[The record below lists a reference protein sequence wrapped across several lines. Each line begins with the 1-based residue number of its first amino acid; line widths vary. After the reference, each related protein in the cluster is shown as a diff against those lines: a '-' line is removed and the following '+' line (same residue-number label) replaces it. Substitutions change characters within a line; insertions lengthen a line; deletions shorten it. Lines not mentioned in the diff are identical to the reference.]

1 MDPTTVMMEPTRW
14 RIKVAARH
22 LCLRHREPLQRRRF
36 FSATPNL
43 NIAVTARSM
52 ATDQNG
58 RSVPA
63 RDLNLM
69 VPDVALP
76 ISTLGMFISFLSSH
90 RLSNGLLS
98 TLPALPPD
106 DMDRFMKSYNDWAP
120 PPFNNHRISRDS
132 AVFRLSMC
140 FGDMDRLH
148 NIDTLLSIVSNGPFQ
163 ALQPEMITPDL
174 HQTKQHQWLGL
185 PPLSNRRWA
194 QKKLDAPENLERA
207 LDHIMAGS
215 LIYFN
220 LPSTTRN
227 MRRGYAKALE
237 VLTKFD
243 TALAAHHASISAPPP
258 TVRLADLWSDFFLTH
273 LVSIGNRAHA
283 WASSRLSA
291 IADNIIAR
299 LEAAPTTPSAARVS
313 PEQDAIITQYEHLAE
328 VIAYI
333 DATTLIPLTGFTTS
347 LPHWPAP
354 PIVHWPAY
362 TGSTPLTPGSFPAD
376 LETRAAVY
384 HKRLASLVRQ
394 YLTASNAVNPPI
406 RGPGA
411 WAPAAVVLPP
421 RLTCEAYAQG
431 QRELRGEVAAA
442 ETEEPMWIAA
452 LKELLQR
459 HSSWGF
465 VGYRLYHDGISDA
478 EWTSFVERFEQDV
491 MLSLSAAGVEEEVRA
506 RAKVRWIDGWE
517 CGISEGDVDAARQ
530 HYETVATEEGQNEGM
545 ALTPSAFLA
554 PEKDDVEAYLRS
566 AVEDGWTQEWLD
578 AADTAPFVT
587 LVDAKK
593 PFVRAGQAEGEE
605 TGPRFQGKVRVM
617 GSVLLDT
624 VWPSLPDVNV
634 EELWKMASLHP
645 MWVYVGGVTP
655 REVENFGK
663 FREVVMGMVMEVA
676 GEWERSGK
684 LKKDEGE
691 E

>member
-1 MDPTTVMMEPTRW
+1 
-14 RIKVAARH
+14 
-22 LCLRHREPLQRRRF
+22 
-36 FSATPNL
+36 
-43 NIAVTARSM
+43 M
-52 ATDQNG
+52 ATSQNG
-58 RSVPA
+58 QSVPA
-63 RDLNLM
+63 RDLKLM

-90 RLSNGLLS
+90 RLSDGRLS

-106 DMDRFMKSYNDWAP
+106 DMKKFMESYNDWAP

-132 AVFRLSMC
+132 AVFRFAMC

-148 NIDTLLSIVSNGPFQ
+148 NIDTIMSIVSNGPS
-163 ALQPEMITPDL
+163 ALHPELITPDL

-194 QKKLDAPENLERA
+194 QKKLDAPENFERA
-207 LDHIMAGS
+207 LEHIMAGS
-215 LIYFN
+215 MIYFN

-243 TALAAHHASISAPPP
+243 NALAAHHASISAPPP
-258 TVRLADLWSDFFLTH
+258 TVRLADLWSDFYLTH

-283 WASSRLSA
+283 WASSRLTV
-291 IADNIIAR
+291 IADSLMAR
-299 LEAAPTTPSAARVS
+299 LEAAPTSASAARSS
-313 PEQDAIITQYEHLAE
+313 PEQDAIVTQFEHLTE
-328 VIAYI
+328 LIAHM
-333 DATTLIPLTGFTTS
+333 DATTVIPLTGFTTS

-362 TGSTPLTPGSFPAD
+362 TGSEPLVPGTFPAD
-376 LETRAAVY
+376 LETRVGVY
-384 HKRLASLVRQ
+384 HKRLAFLVRQ
-394 YLTASNAVNPPI
+394 FLTALNIINPPL

-411 WAPAAVVLPP
+411 WAPAATIDPTRAV
-421 RLTCEAYAQG
+421 REAYAQG
-431 QRELRGEVAAA
+431 RRELRGEVAAA

-452 LKELLQR
+452 LKEQLQR

-478 EWTSFVERFEQDV
+478 DWTSFVERFEQDI
-491 MLSLSAAGVEEEVRA
+491 MLSLSAAGVEEEVKA
-506 RAKVRWIDGWE
+506 RAKVRWIDGQE
-517 CGISEGDVDAARQ
+517 CGIAEGDVEAARQ
-530 HYETVATEEGQNEGM
+530 HYETVTTEEGGM
-545 ALTPSAFLA
+545 ALTPSAFLV
-554 PEKDDVEAYLRS
+554 PEKDDVETYLRS
-566 AVEDGWTQEWLD
+566 AVDGGWTQEWLH
-578 AADTAPFVT
+578 AADTAPFAT

-593 PFVRAGQAEGEE
+593 PFVRAGQVEGEE
-605 TGPRFQGKVRVM
+605 TGPRFEGKVRVV

-624 VWPSLPDVNV
+624 VWPSLPNVSV

-645 MWVYVGGVTP
+645 MWVYVGGVTQ
-655 REVENFGK
+655 REVEDFGK

>member
-1 MDPTTVMMEPTRW
+1 
-14 RIKVAARH
+14 
-22 LCLRHREPLQRRRF
+22 
-36 FSATPNL
+36 
-43 NIAVTARSM
+43 M

-58 RSVPA
+58 RSIPA
-63 RDLNLM
+63 RDLKLLVSD
-69 VPDVALP
+69 VPLP
-76 ISTLGMFISFLSSH
+76 ISTLRKFLAFLTSH
-90 RLSNGLLS
+90 RLSNGRLS

-106 DMDRFMKSYNDWAP
+106 DLAKFMKPYNDWAP
-120 PPFNNHRISRDS
+120 PPFNNNNRVPRDS
-132 AVFRLSMC
+132 PVIRLTMC
-140 FGDMDRLH
+140 ISDMDRTHGVEGLRS
-148 NIDTLLSIVSNGPFQ
+148 ILSGFPFEP
-163 ALQPEMITPDL
+163 LQPEMMTPDL

-185 PPLSNRRWA
+185 PPLSNRRWV

-207 LDHIMAGS
+207 LEHIMAGS

-220 LPSTTRN
+220 LPNTTRN
-227 MRRGYAKALE
+227 MRRSYARALE
-237 VLTKFD
+237 ILTHFD
-243 TALAAHHASISAPPP
+243 TVLAAHHASISAPPP

-283 WASSRLSA
+283 WASSRLFA
-291 IADNIIAR
+291 IADSLIAR
-299 LEAAPTTPSAARVS
+299 LEAAPTTPSADRSS
-313 PEQDAIITQYEHLAE
+313 PQQDAIVTQFEHLAE
-328 VIAYI
+328 LIAYM
-333 DATTLIPLTGFTTS
+333 DATTVIPLTGFTTS
-347 LPHWPAP
+347 LPHWPAS
-354 PIVHWPAY
+354 PIIHWPGY
-362 TGSTPLTPGSFPAD
+362 DGSTPLVPGTFPAD

-384 HKRLASLVRQ
+384 HERLAFLVRQ
-394 YLTASNAVNPPI
+394 FLTASNAVNPPI

-431 QRELRGEVAAA
+431 RRELRGEVAVA
-442 ETEEPMWIAA
+442 ETEEPMWVAA

-478 EWTSFVERFEQDV
+478 EWTSFVERFEQDI
-491 MLSLSAAGVEEEVRA
+491 MLSLSAAGVDEEVRA
-506 RAKVRWIDGWE
+506 RAKMRWIDGQE
-517 CGISEGDVDAARQ
+517 CGIAEGDVDAARR
-530 HYETVATEEGQNEGM
+530 HYATVAREEGQNGGM
-545 ALTPSAFLA
+545 ALTASAFLV
-554 PEKDDVEAYLRS
+554 PEKDDVESYLRS
-566 AVEDGWTQEWLD
+566 VVEDGWTQEWLD

-587 LVDAKK
+587 LVDVLK
-593 PFVRAGQAEGEE
+593 PFVGSAAEGEE
-605 TGPRFQGKVRVM
+605 TGPRFEGKVRVV

-624 VWPSLPDVNV
+624 VWPSLPHWKV

-645 MWVYVGGVTP
+645 MWVYVGGVTQ
-655 REVENFGK
+655 REVEDFGK